1 MFHINLGQN
10 DGPYKRTEVY
20 GQPHVDKFASTSM
33 LKDQKKQGGA
43 RIAILGGTTFAASED
58 HKNRGVPDE
67 PTNSVNKQ
75 IKHIEEQ
82 LVVGYEILSQF
93 KADSEE
99 LRVETDILMNEL
111 ITKIEAVQTQL
122 SPELYNDYKTLKS
135 HMKEQKEE
143 NEIQYKELLALKREG
158 DTAKT
163 KIAACMERI
172 NQLEANVGIMA
183 NNPNYNPSLSSD
195 NN

>member
-1 MFHINLGQN
+1 MSNALNSHANNFNTGRYTVTNYHTNAFAPPKKQGKMFHINLGQN

-43 RIAILGGTTFAASED
+43 RIAILGGTTFAVSED
-58 HKNRGVPDE
+58 HKSRGVPDE

-82 LVVGYEILSQF
+82 LVVGYEVLAAF

-99 LRVETDILMNEL
+99 LRVETDVLMNEL

-122 SPELYNDYKTLKS
+122 SPELYNDYKTLKA
-135 HMKEQKEE
+135 HMKE
-143 NEIQYKELLALKREG
+143 
-158 DTAKT
+158 
-163 KIAACMERI
+163 
-172 NQLEANVGIMA
+172 
-183 NNPNYNPSLSSD
+183 
-195 NN
+195 

>member
-1 MFHINLGQN
+1 
-10 DGPYKRTEVY
+10 
-20 GQPHVDKFASTSM
+20 M

-58 HKNRGVPDE
+58 AKNRGVPDE

-82 LVVGYEILSQF
+82 LVVGYEILTQF

-122 SPELYNDYKTLKS
+122 SPELYNDYKILKG
-135 HMKEQKEE
+135 HIKE
-143 NEIQYKELLALKREG
+143 
-158 DTAKT
+158 
-163 KIAACMERI
+163 
-172 NQLEANVGIMA
+172 
-183 NNPNYNPSLSSD
+183 
-195 NN
+195 